1 MCMQY
6 VLIKQQMFFEGKI
19 NAFNKTQIAL
29 DIFVHQNKNEK
40 ISFPNKKRIMAA
52 SNADLACTKQRSEM

>member
-1 MCMQY
+1 MQTLCSY
-6 VLIKQQMFFEGKI
+6 KVAKQMLFKEKI
-19 NAFNKTQIAL
+19 ALNKTQISL
-29 DIFVHQNKNEK
+29 DIFIHQNKNEQ